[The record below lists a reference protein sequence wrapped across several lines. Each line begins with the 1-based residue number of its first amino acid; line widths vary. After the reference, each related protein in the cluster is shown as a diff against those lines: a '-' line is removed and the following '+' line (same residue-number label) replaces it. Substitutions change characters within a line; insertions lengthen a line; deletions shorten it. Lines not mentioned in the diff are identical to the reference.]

1 MGQANKRGPREERIR
16 NAAKRKHDRR
26 QHEEEKER
34 AWRAEVE
41 MFRLKNGLDVGL
53 ISGCHQ
59 RIVAVRLDDLN
70 QALERAR
77 AAGPEVPRQVEPDP
91 TCSVASPLGVV
102 EPAEEIVPGEALVG
116 RLGHFPMGGG
126 FLVDEYRSDNTQED
140 GK

>member
-1 MGQANKRGPREERIR
+1 MGQANNRGPREERIR

-41 MFRLKNGLDVGL
+41 AFRLKNGLDVGL

-59 RIVAVRLDDLN
+59 RIVAVRLDELIG
-70 QALERAR
+70 ALERAR
-77 AAGPEVPRQVEPDP
+77 AAGPEMPKQVEPDP
-91 TCSVASPLGVV
+91 VFSPLVAVG
-102 EPAEEIVPGEALVG
+102 PAEVIVPGEA
-116 RLGHFPMGGG
+116 F
-126 FLVDEYRSDNTQED
+126 VDEYRSDSTQED